1 MLLRLIGLSSCLA
14 LSLAE
19 PTPGADDGATPPATP
34 TRLPAKLAGLLETH
48 GGERPETAD
57 AHDALVAL
65 SRRNRHR
72 PPPTLREKPKGVCPP
87 ELEATVNATGM
98 LSVDHF
104 RSARNV
110 TCDEATRLAINMT
123 ANCGGSVYFPTP
135 CDFASTV
142 VVPGGTSLT
151 GGGGALLLLPL
162 TPGASPADGSRMPQ
176 LLGET
181 SSRSARK
188 PPSRAR
194 PPGLPSSSST
204 SRTSSSTTSRLW
216 ATTPG

>member
-19 PTPGADDGATPPATP
+19 PTPGADDATPLPTP
-34 TRLPAKLAGLLETH
+34 LAALLATH
-48 GGERPETAD
+48 GGEATEAATD

-104 RSARNV
+104 RSGNV

-162 TPGASPADGSRMPQ
+162 TPGASPADVAHAQ
-176 LLGET
+176 LLGAT
-181 SSRSARK
+181 SSRFARR

-204 SRTSSSTTSRLW
+204 SRTWSSTTSRSW
-216 ATTPG
+216 ATTPA